1 LVLFAAAAPEARTPV
16 IALRVFGV
24 IVAPP
29 DADELIMLR
38 KAAVLGDG
46 GGNDTG
52 PPIRGVRP
60 VPGVSPVRGVRPV
73 RKLDVSNASWASP
86 LGCCGP
92 ASMAGDRGPALRE
105 LAMEV
110 EEKPHWYWS
119 EGEAIDS
126 IGGRMGLVCEG
137 GLPSRVRPDEEEGV
151 RGGPLVTLLLSD
163 LD

>member
-1 LVLFAAAAPEARTPV
+1 VPFATAAPEARTPV

-24 IVAPP
+24 IVAP

-38 KAAVLGDG
+38 KAAVFGDG
-46 GGNDTG
+46 GGKDTG

-73 RKLDVSNASWASP
+73 RKLDGSNASWASP
-86 LGCCGP
+86 FCCCGP
-92 ASMAGDRGPALRE
+92 ASIAGERGPALRE
-105 LAMEV
+105 LDNEV

-119 EGEAIDS
+119 EGDAMDS
-126 IGGRMGLVCEG
+126 IGGRMGLGGEG

-151 RGGPLVTLLLSD
+151 RGGPLVTLLSD
-163 LD
+163 FG

>member
-1 LVLFAAAAPEARTPV
+1 VM
-16 IALRVFGV
+16 ALRVFGV
-24 IVAPP
+24 MVAPP
-29 DADELIMLR
+29 DTDELIMLR

-73 RKLDVSNASWASP
+73 RKLDGSNASVPSP
-86 LGCCGP
+86 LDCCGP
-92 ASMAGDRGPALRE
+92 ASMAGDRGPALKE
-105 LAMEV
+105 LVMDD

-126 IGGRMGLVCEG
+126 IGGRIGLGGEG
-137 GLPSRVRPDEEEGV
+137 GLPSRVWPDEEEGV
-151 RGGPLVTLLLSD
+151 RGGPLVTLLSD

>member
-1 LVLFAAAAPEARTPV
+1 MPFAAAAPEARTPV

-24 IVAPP
+24 IVAP

-46 GGNDTG
+46 GGKDTG

-73 RKLDVSNASWASP
+73 RKLEGSNASGPSP
-86 LGCCGP
+86 FGCCGP
-92 ASMAGDRGPALRE
+92 ASMAGERGPALKE
-105 LAMEV
+105 LDMEF
-110 EEKPHWYWS
+110 EENPHWYS
-119 EGEAIDS
+119 EGEAIES
-126 IGGRMGLVCEG
+126 IGGRMGLVGEG
-137 GLPSRVRPDEEEGV
+137 GLPSRVRAEEDEGV
-151 RGGPLVTLLLSD
+151 RGGPLVTLLSD